1 MSRPLSASAASDEGP
16 PQRASD
22 RSLRA
27 SAAVDRSLSVSA
39 RANDEG
45 PPRHAGEPSPRRAAD
60 RSLNEPATKNQ
71 ARRAAPS
78 PVMQT
83 LCATDGIRR
92 AWPSP
97 DGSLSVELIDES
109 HNLRA
114 GRIEVSGILAL
125 TPMDKDRKLPAL
137 GAGLPLVVHRLHKR
151 AVGLTPDRAIKILRP
166 GRAPRVA
173 AASTAVA
180 VACAAA
186 GFGAAEVLSSTDDVV
201 EFSLLPGTT
210 LYDLGRAGAQGE
222 SSDGLGS
229 PFPSTSSLVPRERSG
244 RRVVAGSSLAGD
256 AQGAMEGW
264 RALADGWP
272 DFARTTLELP
282 AHTSGDEIEVL
293 RTWYGHALRFGSLDR
308 LDELGAAV
316 DEACEA
322 LAETPDPAVT
332 LHRDL
337 HDKQALWDGT
347 QIHLLDLDTA
357 ARGEAALDLANLLV
371 HVELRAMQGVLD
383 RADDIAAILMGA
395 VDKLEISAQRL
406 AAYAQASRLRLAF
419 LYSFRPAS
427 APWLGAWT
435 DQALTRK

>member
-1 MSRPLSASAASDEGP
+1 
-16 PQRASD
+16 
-22 RSLRA
+22 
-27 SAAVDRSLSVSA
+27 
-39 RANDEG
+39 
-45 PPRHAGEPSPRRAAD
+45 
-60 RSLNEPATKNQ
+60 
-71 ARRAAPS
+71 
-78 PVMQT
+78 MQT

-125 TPMDKDRKLPAL
+125 TPMGKDRKLPAL

-151 AVGLTPDRAIKILRP
+151 AVALTPDRAIKILRP

-173 AASTAVA
+173 ATSTAVA

-186 GFGAAEVLSSTDDVV
+186 GFGAAEVLSSTDDIV

-210 LYDLGRAGAQGE
+210 LYDLGHQGR
-222 SSDGLGS
+222 L
-229 PFPSTSSLVPRERSG
+229 PL
-244 RRVVAGSSLAGD
+244 
-256 AQGAMEGW
+256 EGW
-264 RALADGWP
+264 QALADGWP

-282 AHTSGDEIEVL
+282 AHTSGDEIEAL